1 MLSVLVMT
9 RAARSS
15 SFALLSVLL
24 SAAAC
29 TSESSKIGSPCD
41 NAEQCGGDLICD
53 IHEGKGT
60 CQEPHDHGT
69 AGEETEA
76 HETDDHATAAHET
89 EAHGTDDHATE
100 STSPT
105 EATTEHGETEHDHTG
120 TTADTTSSTG

>member
-1 MLSVLVMT
+1 MT

-29 TSESSKIGSPCD
+29 TSENSKIGSPCD
-41 NAEQCGGDLICD
+41 NAEQCGGDLICNVHD
-53 IHEGKGT
+53 GKGT

-76 HETDDHATAAHET
+76 HETNHHET
-89 EAHGTDDHATE
+89 EAHETDDHGTE

-120 TTADTTSSTG
+120 TTADTTTSTG